1 MKSFTFFTFNNFSI
15 DDGGTIRMRGILNAL
30 AEKNQNV
37 TLISNTKI
45 YHNFNPSV
53 KHIYLNN
60 RVSKQFARLFQFTIA
75 LLPIGISRK
84 IFKKFT
90 AKIEKII
97 KQENLYNKSIIFFE
111 YIDNSVAYFLK
122 KQNII
127 KSYISDTHGIAPLE
141 FLHKHSE
148 NLYEKFINYLK
159 FIVSVKLDKKVILE
173 ANQKIFVSGSMKNY
187 FEKNYPSIKSNNNMI
202 IRDGV
207 NSSLCKKNIDK
218 RMVEIYK
225 KQFLIDEKDNV
236 ILFAGTFKDMGG
248 VINLLNAFNLLVK
261 KKKRLN
267 VKLILLGAGE
277 RYNNSINF
285 VKKNHLEG
293 KAFFAGRTVYSE
305 LKNYQELADIIIC
318 PDVQHP
324 YSELVPHVKYFD
336 SLSSGKIVINGSF
349 ASVLE
354 INIDERFSINFKP
367 SDDLDLVNK
376 IEMVLDN
383 LDSYKKKYKDNQ
395 KIVCTKFTYNQFLKE
410 LIED

>member
-1 MKSFTFFTFNNFSI
+1 M
-15 DDGGTIRMRGILNAL
+15 
-30 AEKNQNV
+30 
-37 TLISNTKI
+37 
-45 YHNFNPSV
+45 
-53 KHIYLNN
+53 
-60 RVSKQFARLFQFTIA
+60 
-75 LLPIGISRK
+75 
-84 IFKKFT
+84 
-90 AKIEKII
+90 
-97 KQENLYNKSIIFFE
+97 
-111 YIDNSVAYFLK
+111 
-122 KQNII
+122 
-127 KSYISDTHGIAPLE
+127 
-141 FLHKHSE
+141 
-148 NLYEKFINYLK
+148 
-159 FIVSVKLDKKVILE
+159 
-173 ANQKIFVSGSMKNY
+173 
-187 FEKNYPSIKSNNNMI
+187 
-202 IRDGV
+202 
-207 NSSLCKKNIDK
+207 
-218 RMVEIYK
+218 
-225 KQFLIDEKDNV
+225 
-236 ILFAGTFKDMGG
+236 
-248 VINLLNAFNLLVK
+248 
-261 KKKRLN
+261 
-267 VKLILLGAGE
+267 LGAGE